1 MQLNP
6 EISNMARYLASS
18 EIIDFENLD
27 IQKTAMY
34 LSKDVEDEIQLI
46 KTVYEFVRDDISHSV
61 DISSN
66 KVIFRAFENRRFS
79 MPQNVVLKASDVL
92 KYKHGLCFA
101 NSHLLA
107 AILRYLE
114 VPTGFCYQKLEFDGK
129 MGLHGLNAVFIESI
143 DKWIRLDAR
152 GNENGINAQFSIDN
166 EYLAYSPRKE
176 KNEVDFRV
184 IYAEPNKKVVEILNN
199 SKNLN
204 EALDSVFNTEWL

>member
-1 MQLNP
+1 MQLTP
-6 EISNMARYLASS
+6 ETSDMARYIASS

-27 IQKTAMY
+27 IQKTAVY
-34 LSKDVEDEIQLI
+34 LSKGINDEIQLI
-46 KTVYEFVRDDISHSV
+46 KTVYEFVRDYISHSA
-61 DISSN
+61 DIGSD
-66 KVIFRAFENRRFS
+66 
-79 MPQNVVLKASDVL
+79 NVTCNASDVL

-107 AILRYLE
+107 AILRYLG

-152 GNENGINAQFSIDN
+152 GNENGINARFSIDE
-166 EYLAYSPRKE
+166 EYLAYLPEEE

-184 IYAEPNKKVVEILNN
+184 ICAEPDKGVVEILMQ
-199 SKNLN
+199 SRNLT
-204 EALDSVFNTEWL
+204 EALDKIFNTNWLLK